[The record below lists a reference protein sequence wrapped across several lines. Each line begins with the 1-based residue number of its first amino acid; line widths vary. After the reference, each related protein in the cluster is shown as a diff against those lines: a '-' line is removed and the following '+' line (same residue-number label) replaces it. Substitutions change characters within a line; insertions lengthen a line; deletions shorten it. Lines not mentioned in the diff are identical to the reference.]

1 MASRNRLQICRYK
14 QNEIEWILC
23 QRLLFQVPL
32 FLTVFC
38 CVENEKETPNL
49 VMGED
54 LEIFDLFQKYTQ
66 MLLRRHKKRNPEFC
80 DNDAKQFVKEF
91 GKIIEDESSD
101 ILKLWM

>member
-1 MASRNRLQICRYK
+1 
-14 QNEIEWILC
+14 
-23 QRLLFQVPL
+23 
-32 FLTVFC
+32 
-38 CVENEKETPNL
+38 
-49 VMGED
+49 MGED